1 MTEMT
6 EVRIYD
12 RYPSQLSYL
21 SQGVNTAIHENP
33 LSCNVASIGYVL
45 PAPPATVIYRKGQ
58 SPLEPQNDER
68 KGT

>member
-1 MTEMT
+1 M
-6 EVRIYD
+6 
-12 RYPSQLSYL
+12 
-21 SQGVNTAIHENP
+21 AIHENP

-58 SPLEPQNDER
+58 SPLEPQDDER